1 MDYIPTIFTQSVSP
15 SVLIFGVEFAVVFYH
30 LTFLTL
36 LGIVLVWHLFYYYL
50 GKKEGKKLIL
60 NIT

>member
-36 LGIVLVWHLFYYYL
+36 LGIVLVWASVF
-50 GKKEGKKLIL
+50 I
-60 NIT
+60 II